1 MPWIGLSSSSLENYE
16 FLLGDSYPNSFCKN
30 GVIPECFYFKFPKKM
45 TEEDLNAHM
54 DRKNLDA
61 IFLPKVLQA
70 LEETIHVNLLDL
82 ECSLSW

>member
-1 MPWIGLSSSSLENYE
+1 M
-16 FLLGDSYPNSFCKN
+16 FLLQ
-30 GVIPECFYFKFPKKM
+30 IPKKM

-82 ECSLSW
+82 ECSLS